1 MKQPISQ
8 EGEMASPQKRWQNCL
23 FSLGRMESHVVSLN
37 LPRAPWSLG
46 SLLLTWDSCTVD
58 YCLLGGLRKG
68 KEGGCGLEHH
78 TEKPSK
84 SPQRSSGSY
93 QAAQQAGG
101 GSPIDPLGKRPS
113 RKCFFSQQVFTEH
126 LRQTGLCTSPG
137 NAAANETTLAETFSL
152 EQLCPTEIQCE
163 PHM

>member
-1 MKQPISQ
+1 MV
-8 EGEMASPQKRWQNCL
+8 SPQKRWQNCP

-46 SLLLTWDSCTVD
+46 SLLLTWDSSTVD

-78 TEKPSK
+78 TEKPPK
-84 SPQRSSGSY
+84 SPQRPCGSY

-101 GSPIDPLGKRPS
+101 GSPIPVLSGLPECCSDSLMECKFPLLLCFSWPS
-113 RKCFFSQQVFTEH
+113 I
-126 LRQTGLCTSPG
+126 
-137 NAAANETTLAETFSL
+137 TLVS
-152 EQLCPTEIQCE
+152 
-163 PHM
+163 